1 METAEKMYLVPQ
13 HQLDKLKTM
22 TSGKENVRNTVENDL
37 NETMRHILTRSD
49 LIPYE
54 KAKLYASALQRFL
67 NIVKQ
72 GDEET
77 ARLTLSLPVE
87 SENKTVI
94 GVTDDQQTTK
104 DEIAKEVIGNV
115 PVRTRKNASYIM
127 DKISK
132 SGDVA
137 SWNDEGEFIFKGKT
151 IKGSHML
158 DLVKN
163 LTESHKV
170 SDDRRPLGWPE
181 MLQTVANLNIP
192 FSAIPNVG
200 VRRKISDL
208 KKSKTLYSPVA

>member
-1 METAEKMYLVPQ
+1 MESAEKMYLVPQ

-37 NETMRHILTRSD
+37 DETMRHILTRSD
-49 LIPYE
+49 LSHYE

-137 SWNDEGEFIFKGKT
+137 SWNDEGEFIFKGKK
-151 IKGSHML
+151 IKGLHMF
-158 DLVKN
+158 DL
-163 LTESHKV
+163 
-170 SDDRRPLGWPE
+170 
-181 MLQTVANLNIP
+181 
-192 FSAIPNVG
+192 
-200 VRRKISDL
+200 KISQRLIKYLMTGD
-208 KKSKTLYSPVA
+208 P